1 MTAHVE
7 SRPAAPADTRR
18 ALGLELTLQRPLL
31 WGCGVVALVVL
42 LLALGQVARL
52 GVVPLLLAVAA
63 PIGAG
68 PRDAH
73 REALLR
79 GGLGISRAAHVVA
92 RTRFV
97 LGLQLALLAVVSL
110 TILWGPHTSEEPAVV
125 GPWNVAGATVM
136 LPTAGFWSDALM
148 FCSAVL
154 WSHLWVGRDA
164 LRSSST
170 LMWARAL
177 VSFLGMWVV
186 TGVVAGALTMALVL
200 GSSWIGADALFE
212 HSMTIGLI
220 LSWAVM
226 LGGVLIALHRRS
238 VVWAAVA

>member
-42 LLALGQVARL
+42 LLAVGQIAGL
-52 GVVPLLLAVAA
+52 GVVPLLLAVMA

-79 GGLGISRAAHVVA
+79 GGLGVSRAAHVLA
-92 RTRFV
+92 RTRIV
-97 LGLQLALLAVVSL
+97 LGLQLVLLAVTAL
-110 TILWGPHTSEEPAVV
+110 TILMGPHSVEEPSVV
-125 GPWNVAGATVM
+125 GPWSVAGITVM
-136 LPTAGFWSDALM
+136 LPTTSFWSDALM

-177 VSFLGMWVV
+177 VSYLGMWVV

-200 GSSWIGADALFE
+200 GSQWIGADVLFE

-238 VVWAAVA
+238 RVWAATA